1 MSHFGGG
8 HGGHGGHAP
17 HCGHGGH
24 HAGGHPD
31 QSPLWN
37 SAVQGG
43 GKQSKFITALPNP
56 TIMPIF
62 LALGVFLIMLLP
74 FIIEWDYDMLP
85 WMNHQQAEET
95 SQNQVQDAGVQADRD
110 LLDATKNSMLQAQY
124 AAHAEAAANARAM
137 AAEEAGVNP
146 QYASQ
151 EQLPAASSEQQAPYQ
166 VQNQGNQNYYPAASY
181 SPTYQQAGQSNYQ
194 QTYVP
199 PPGSSADNGYGSG
212 SGGGGGG
219 FDSPPA
225 GRFRVFAGR

>member
-17 HCGHGGH
+17 HSGHGGH

-37 SAVQGG
+37 SALQGG
-43 GKQSKFITALPNP
+43 GKQGKLITSLPNP
-56 TIMPIF
+56 TVVPIF

-85 WMNHQQAEET
+85 WMNHQQAEEAP
-95 SQNQVQDAGVQADRD
+95 QNQVTDAGTQADRD

-137 AAEEAGVNP
+137 AAQEAGVEG
-146 QYASQ
+146 QYEAQST
-151 EQLPAASSEQQAPYQ
+151 PPT
-166 VQNQGNQNYYPAASY
+166 ASY
-181 SPTYQQAGQSNYQ
+181 STAYQQAGQTDYQQNQPDQQNQPNQPNQ
-194 QTYVP
+194 QTYLP
-199 PPGSSADNGYGSG
+199 QGTSSDNGYAAFSSG
-212 SGGGGGG
+212 TGY
-219 FDSPPA
+219 DAPPA